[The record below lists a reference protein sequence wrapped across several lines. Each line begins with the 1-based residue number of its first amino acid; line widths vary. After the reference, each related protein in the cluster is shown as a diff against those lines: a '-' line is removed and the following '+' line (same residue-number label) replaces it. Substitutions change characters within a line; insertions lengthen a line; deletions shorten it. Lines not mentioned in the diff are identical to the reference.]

1 MTVESGQSAALRCAN
16 HPNVETHLRCSR
28 CGKPICVKCVY
39 QTPVGGRCRE
49 CANLKKSP
57 ILVVSPARYARA
69 AVFGLVVAIFGGFIW
84 ASLGGAFGLSGLLLV
99 LLGYLVGEA
108 VSRGAEG
115 RISRGLQVMVG
126 LFTLVAILTGR
137 VGGAFMAYFP
147 DSLTDG
153 RLASL
158 LIGAGLASLFG
169 SLMQLLFVAL
179 AIGIAVSRIR

>member
-49 CANLKKSP
+49 CANMKKSP
-57 ILVVSPARYARA
+57 ILVVSPVRYARA
-69 AVFGLVVAIFGGFIW
+69 AAFGLAVAIVGGIIW

-108 VSRGAEG
+108 VSRGSQG
-115 RISRGLQVMVG
+115 RISRGLMVMAGAFTVLAVMVG
-126 LFTLVAILTGR
+126 V
-137 VGGAFMAYFP
+137 VGGLFLASFP
-147 DSLTDG
+147 LSVTDG
-153 RLASL
+153 RVIAQL
-158 LIGAGLASLFG
+158 LNIAIAVLTRNV
-169 SLMQLLFVAL
+169 MQLLFTVLAVVVA
-179 AIGIAVSRIR
+179 VTRIR